1 MQEAFTQTIHDSK
14 EAIERANSR
23 ILNYEPLSKLT
34 FDKEEELSA
43 CKERFTEL
51 QTELVEMA
59 NNMNE
64 VDSAD
69 WSEIVA
75 QLGGG
80 RQEPDGSSLMDLM
93 D

>member
-1 MQEAFTQTIHDSK
+1 
-14 EAIERANSR
+14 
-23 ILNYEPLSKLT
+23 
-34 FDKEEELSA
+34 
-43 CKERFTEL
+43 
-51 QTELVEMA
+51 
-59 NNMNE
+59 MNE

-93 D
+93 E